1 MRLLLLL
8 PALVLPRAVAA
19 AAAVGRPTG
28 DDGAPLLSRAELL
41 ERLFAPALPPALLLQ
56 EFEAHARALSQPPQL
71 WGAANASGA
80 TDDDLARA
88 IAANTRVAPA
98 ALVRPDTA
106 RAVVVATPRGCNA
119 AAVSGRGSCAALLS
133 ACLTR
138 VVTDAD
144 GTCACYAEHSRCY
157 RRAGCAELLPRGD
170 VHYCVGTLHC
180 SLHAC
185 EGSAA
190 GAAAALAAW
199 ALVGAALLAGV
210 AAVALPGG

>member
-1 MRLLLLL
+1 MPLLLLL
-8 PALVLPRAVAA
+8 LLLPRAVAA
-19 AAAVGRPTG
+19 AAAVSRPTG

-41 ERLFAPALPPALLLQ
+41 ERLAPALPPALLG
-56 EFEAHARALSQPPQL
+56 FAAHHARALSQPPQL

-98 ALVRPDTA
+98 ALLRPDTA
-106 RAVVVATPRGCNA
+106 RAVAVATPRGCNA

-190 GAAAALAAW
+190 GAAALTAW

-210 AAVALPGG
+210 AAVAPPGG